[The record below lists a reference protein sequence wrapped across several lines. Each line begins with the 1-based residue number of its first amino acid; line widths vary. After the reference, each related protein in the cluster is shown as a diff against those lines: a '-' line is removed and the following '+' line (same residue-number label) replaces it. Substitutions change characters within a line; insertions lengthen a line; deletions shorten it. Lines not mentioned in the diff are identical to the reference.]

1 MRSTSEKPRAALT
14 HSILLTLVVLL
25 SACAGGMPQQAAVTD
40 PMRPLAE
47 EYVHLGLLMQ
57 NHDKLE
63 YMYSGLQEWRTAAQ
77 GNQVP
82 LPRIQADL
90 SSLHDRIAAL
100 PVPADTM
107 ELQRRKV
114 LLGRISAGIVRAD
127 ILQGKLPAS
136 FDEETRLLFG
146 VEVPHYD
153 EAHFR
158 ELAAE
163 LDALI
168 PGEGELPDRLQ
179 QFRDQFV
186 IPVDKVEPAI
196 RAALKECRQRT
207 LAHLTLP
214 ENESVSLNI
223 TTGKHWVGFA
233 EFKGNSQTTIH
244 INKSVPIHVERV
256 LQLGCHEGYPG
267 HHVHA
272 TLMEAELVKKRDWIE
287 NTFVPLHGTIATVA
301 EGAAN
306 YGVDLACRRI
316 IQKAFE
322 KSVILPL
329 AGLNGDQ
336 LDLYYRYFDLLDELN
351 YARNE
356 VARHYLY
363 GGMPK
368 EEAIQWLMEF
378 GLESRGTASQRLDF
392 IDALR
397 TYVINYNYGKS
408 VVRGFVESEG
418 GADTDAKWAA
428 FEEVLS
434 TPITAQ
440 DMLRRTANNHQ

>member
-1 MRSTSEKPRAALT
+1 MNMISTRKKSRASLG
-14 HSILLTLVVLL
+14 HRILLTMVVLL
-25 SACAGGMPQQAAVTD
+25 CAGQAMSQPASVAD

-63 YMYSGLQEWRTAAQ
+63 YMYFGPQEWRTAAQ
-77 GNQVP
+77 GNQVT
-82 LPRIQADL
+82 LPQIQADL
-90 SSLHDRIAAL
+90 SSLHDRITAL
-100 PVPADTM
+100 PVPVDAM

-136 FDEETRLLFG
+136 FDEETRLIFG
-146 VEVPHYD
+146 VEVPHYE

-163 LDALI
+163 LDVLI
-168 PGEGELPDRLQ
+168 PGEGDLPARLQ

-196 RAALKECRQRT
+196 RVALKECRQRT

-233 EFKGNSQTTIH
+233 EFKGNSRTTIH

-272 TLMEAELVKKRDWIE
+272 TLMVVGYYNIAAASYGLQAGAQEFAYAMFLMTDAARQYIDTSDGWEVGVGPSVVVVDDGVAKTLTTTTAKDDVY
-287 NTFVPLHGTIATVA
+287 TFIFG
-301 EGAAN
+301 
-306 YGVDLACRRI
+306 
-316 IQKAFE
+316 QKGMM
-322 KSVILPL
+322 
-329 AGLNGDQ
+329 AGLG
-336 LDLYYRYFDLLDELN
+336 
-351 YARNE
+351 
-356 VARHYLY
+356 
-363 GGMPK
+363 
-368 EEAIQWLMEF
+368 IQ
-378 GLESRGTASQRLDF
+378 GSKITK
-392 IDALR
+392 
-397 TYVINYNYGKS
+397 IN
-408 VVRGFVESEG
+408 
-418 GADTDAKWAA
+418 
-428 FEEVLS
+428 
-434 TPITAQ
+434 P
-440 DMLRRTANNHQ
+440 